1 MQGEP
6 VWAAGAETPANKQ
19 PVLSAEATGGDGEGG
34 RQPGTQ
40 VDGNRSVLAEREPQT
55 ETGLS

>member
-1 MQGEP
+1 M
-6 VWAAGAETPANKQ
+6 WAAGAETPANKQ